1 MERTWETC
9 DLSLTNFIWYLNRG
23 FLSHRATPSFHPSH
37 WILLK
42 CWNPWWLWGV
52 SPFLGTPQMFE
63 DWVFTSMLYWASI
76 LEGWKVSRF
85 EGLLSGKA
93 SWKYGSWTFHCLL
106 YNMTD
111 IWKGN
116 MFSLNHYTFS
126 KCCSFFHADSCVLNQ
141 VSIQCLEHK
150 PFLSNDPT
158 IFVDSCDQ
166 QTPPLKDWL
175 GLAAFYHQEW
185 VFLRSFPQTNFLAS
199 LFSEKLNTCPETVVS
214 WIPLLGFF
222 LGCNYI
228 LEKSKSIS
236 STG

>member
-1 MERTWETC
+1 MYMYIYGLTIKSHIYRWVNGKEHGKHGT
-9 DLSLTNFIWYLNRG
+9 LTNFIWYLNRG

-166 QTPPLKDWL
+166 QTPSVE
-175 GLAAFYHQEW
+175 GLARAGC
-185 VFLRSFPQTNFLAS
+185 VLPSRMSFPAKLPSNQ
-199 LFSEKLNTCPETVVS
+199 FSSQSFQWK
-214 WIPLLGFF
+214 
-222 LGCNYI
+222 
-228 LEKSKSIS
+228 S
-236 STG
+236 STPAQKLWFRGSRC